1 MVDGCIVAKYDV
13 SPLSPWH
20 PLLTR
25 YLANDMEEDEED
37 EKYEIFPWAL
47 GESWMTRFPVFL
59 AHRDDLWHQMGFR
72 AVVSRRTCEEVGVW
86 EGKEGV
92 NP

>member
-1 MVDGCIVAKYDV
+1 
-13 SPLSPWH
+13 
-20 PLLTR
+20 
-25 YLANDMEEDEED
+25 MEEDEED

-72 AVVSRRTCEEVGVW
+72 AVVSRRTCEEVGV
-86 EGKEGV
+86 
-92 NP
+92 

>member
-1 MVDGCIVAKYDV
+1 
-13 SPLSPWH
+13 
-20 PLLTR
+20 
-25 YLANDMEEDEED
+25 MEEDEED

-72 AVVSRRTCEEVGVW
+72 AGPGGPLRRTRLGIRALHRHSEAAIHRQAL
-86 EGKEGV
+86 
-92 NP
+92 P